1 MLMQIWQDAIN
12 YTAMPISV
20 LTSYLN
26 CADLSCNV
34 TPIHCSNTP
43 QKRFIS
49 SVGPWRSVQLLAS
62 TQSRDIDQKLLTNE
76 RTNERTLKGGIKLC
90 LRHLSPQTLSFFAPS
105 SSSSPEMRVEK

>member
-76 RTNERTLKGGIKLC
+76 RSKEESNYVFAICPPPQLFHFSRRRLLLHLK
-90 LRHLSPQTLSFFAPS
+90 
-105 SSSSPEMRVEK
+105 

>member
-76 RTNERTLKGGIKLC
+76 RTNAQRRNQIM
-90 LRHLSPQTLSFFAPS
+90 
-105 SSSSPEMRVEK
+105 SSPFVPPPPNSFIFRAVVFFFT